1 MSNIY
6 RIVFINEINFETQSI
21 SRLFV
26 AWYFLH
32 FFGRLE
38 VLYVMSVSIPA
49 ISSCL
54 DVLFRIYQR
63 FHTLIIGR
71 VWFEQIDDIES
82 VFNVF
87 SVVLNAEIVPLRH
100 SLIKWGKIWPQ
111 LKIVYEFSHLS
122 CSSQVSRLKSRF
134 ENQCGI
140 TGSCWTIELS
150 EFIIV
155 LGYLLIYVT
164 SILFPNV
171 RRNIQPNIS
180 VFKRLIHRIKAIIYR
195 FGLVLVEHHGFGI
208 QTVDVVGNHFVGQLV
223 QLFLDVHA
231 LSRMNWSLQQESLIN
246 TCIWLHSAIFIFK
259 QLQIHI
265 VVICH
270 AHVHCRF
277 VGDVGNESVLHSSG

>member
-38 VLYVMSVSIPA
+38 VLYVMSISVPA
-49 ISSCL
+49 ISSSL
-54 DVLFRIYQR
+54 DVLLRIYER
-63 FHTLIIGR
+63 FHTLVIGR
-71 VWFEQIDDIES
+71 VWLEQIDDIES

-87 SVVLNAEIVPLRH
+87 SVVLNTEIVPLRH

-111 LKIVYEFSHLS
+111 LKIIYEFSHLS
-122 CSSQVSRLKSRF
+122 CSSQVSRLKSGF

-140 TGSCWTIELS
+140 TGSCRSIELS
-150 EFIIV
+150 QFIIV
-155 LGYLLIYVT
+155 LWYLLIYMT

-180 VFKRLIHRIKAIIYR
+180 VFKRLIHGIKAIIYR

-231 LSRMNWSLQQESLIN
+231 LSGMNRSLQQESLIN

-265 VVICH
+265 VVIRH

-277 VGDVGNESVLHSSG
+277 VRDVGNESVLHSSG